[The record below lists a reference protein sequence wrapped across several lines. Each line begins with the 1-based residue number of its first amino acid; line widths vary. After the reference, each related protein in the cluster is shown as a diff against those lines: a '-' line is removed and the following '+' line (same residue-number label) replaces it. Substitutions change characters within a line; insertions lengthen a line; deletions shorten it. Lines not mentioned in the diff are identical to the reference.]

1 MARSGLLGLLD
12 ENYKN
17 NDFRFVQGTIDPNY
31 LSGKPSILFDDGT
44 LMTSATHPYLESYT
58 PVAGDR
64 VLCLQKG
71 LKTIILGKIVGY
83 EIIS

>member
-1 MARSGLLGLLD
+1 MATNGLLKLLD

-31 LSGKPSILFDDGT
+31 LNGKPSILFDDSNVVST
-44 LMTSATHPYLESYT
+44 ATYPYLESYI
-58 PVAGDR
+58 PEAGDR

-71 LKTIILGKIVGY
+71 LKTIILGKIVGDD
-83 EIIS
+83 